1 MPNPFGLSVRPRTDG
16 PALRAENRTG
26 DLHMEITIRENAGVV
41 TLINVFTVEP
51 GDQEKLLQML
61 KESTETVFSKL
72 PGYVSASFHKSRDG
86 RRIVNYGQWRSPQDI
101 EAFRSNP
108 EIGAYFGRIKALAQF
123 EAIVCDASYVD
134 RA

>member
-1 MPNPFGLSVRPRTDG
+1 
-16 PALRAENRTG
+16 
-26 DLHMEITIRENAGVV
+26 MEITIRENAGVV

-101 EAFRSNP
+101 EAFRSNS